1 MRYPFIGLAVLLACC
16 TPEAPPPAPAAE
28 APVLQQ
34 HLAEF
39 HVIDKGVWFDSTD
52 ITDIDGDGRLDIVS
66 ADGNGGVVFWF
77 EQGAS
82 KRDWTRHTIWD
93 NTDKSLGQV
102 QAAAVGAFDDT
113 GQVDVL
119 SGDQTN
125 GSVILHRH
133 AGDPKGPWRKA
144 ALVTGRSWLQSV
156 VTLDVDSDGRLD
168 IVYAFEGDGPGK
180 GGVHWLKFKGGDPLD
195 PASWTDHVM
204 TVHEGGWG
212 LRVVRLLDMDGD
224 GAANELVYSAR
235 HIVTRN
241 SAARPGIYYLT
252 RPADPTQ
259 PWPSTLVGNT
269 PGDTVN
275 FDVGDYFGRNDG
287 RDVAVIDLRDPY
299 AYLFD
304 AGNNWAVTKVAFPT
318 GIDDKPIEE
327 GWNIQT
333 IPGSTPGHNSLFAVM
348 ALGGFGDSALYVL
361 DHEDGEYRSRQ
372 VRLIPNAHAV
382 DNRIVQV
389 DFDGDG
395 SKEIVT
401 SNSGGS
407 ELFWMEFK
415 PGPAQ
420 AVIVPE

>member
-1 MRYPFIGLAVLLACC
+1 MRYPFIGLALLIACC
-16 TPEAPPPAPAAE
+16 TQEAEPPAAPPAAAAPAE
-28 APVLQQ
+28 QQ
-34 HLAEF
+34 QLAEF
-39 HVIDKGVWFDSTD
+39 HVIDRGVWFDATD
-52 ITDIDGDGRLDIVS
+52 IADINADGKPDVVS
-66 ADGNGGVVFWF
+66 VDGNGGKVLWY

-93 NTDKSLGQV
+93 NADKSLAQV
-102 QAAAVGAFDDT
+102 QAAAAGAFADD

-133 AGDPKGPWRKA
+133 SGDPAGPWRKA
-144 ALVTGRSWLQSV
+144 TLVTARSWLQSV
-156 VTLDVDSDGRLD
+156 VTLDVDGDDRLD
-168 IVYAFEGDGPGK
+168 IVYAFEGDGAGK

-195 PASWTDHVM
+195 PANWTDHVIA
-204 TVHEGGWG
+204 VHEGGWG

-224 GAANELVYSAR
+224 GAANELIYSAR

-241 SAARPGIYYLT
+241 AAARPGIYYAT
-252 RPADPTQ
+252 RPVDPTQ
-259 PWPSTLVGNT
+259 PWPVTAVGNT

-287 RDVAVIDLRDPY
+287 RDVAVIDLRDAH

-304 AGNNWAVTKVAFPT
+304 AGNNWAVTKVAFPE
-318 GIDDKPIEE
+318 GIDGKPIEE

-333 IPGSTPGHNSLFAVM
+333 IPGSTLGHNSLFAVM
-348 ALGGFGDSALYVL
+348 ALGSFGHSAIYLL
-361 DHEDGEYRSRQ
+361 DHVDGAYRSRQ
-372 VRLIPNAHAV
+372 VRVLQNAHAV
-382 DNRIVQV
+382 DNRIVKV
-389 DFDGDG
+389 DLDGDG
-395 SKEIVT
+395 ATEIVT

-415 PGPAQ
+415 AGFHAPAQ
-420 AVIVPE
+420 